1 MTQSLPIKVALL
13 ILALILASAIIS
25 LYQTPAMS
33 YLLEEFRI
41 C

>member
-1 MTQSLPIKVALL
+1 MTLSIPIKVAAL
-13 ILALILASAIIS
+13 ILALIAASAIVS

>member
-1 MTQSLPIKVALL
+1 MTLSIPIKVAVL
-13 ILALILASAIIS
+13 ILALIVASAIVS

>member
-1 MTQSLPIKVALL
+1 MTNSIPLKLALL
-13 ILALILASAIIS
+13 ILALIIASAIVS

>member
-1 MTQSLPIKVALL
+1 MTLSIPIKLVLL
-13 ILALILASAIIS
+13 IMALIVASAVIS

>member
-1 MTQSLPIKVALL
+1 MTLSIPGKIALL
-13 ILALILASAIIS
+13 ILALIVASAIIS